1 MTKSPPTIFPDSSEC
16 WPAIRLADWKDTCAT
31 LHMWTQIVGKVR
43 LARAPQINHWWGST
57 LYVTTR
63 GLTTSPI
70 FDGPRSFAVNFDFV
84 EHALRITTSE
94 GDHRSFA
101 LKPMSVADFFGQT
114 MSALRAL
121 GIDIHILA
129 RPVEVV
135 DAIPFEQDRR
145 HASYEREPVHL
156 FWRALVQ
163 AERVL
168 TEFRARFIGKAS
180 PVHFFW
186 GAFDLAVT
194 RFSGR
199 TAPKHPGGAPNC
211 PDWVMQDAY
220 SHEVSSAGFWPGGGL
235 GGKEEA
241 AFYAYAYPQP
251 AGFPEYPVLPS
262 AAQFH
267 TGLGE
272 FILPYEAVRTARNP
286 DETLLAFLQS
296 TYEAAA
302 NLAAWERSALERPS
316 LAKHE
321 PGGASPVVA

>member
-1 MTKSPPTIFPDSSEC
+1 MQSQTVDASTAPSAT
-16 WPAIRLADWKDTCAT
+16 WPALPPLDQWRETFTT

-43 LARAPQINHWWGST
+43 LARAPHINHWWGST

-70 FDGPRSFAVNFDFV
+70 FDGPRSFAINFDFV

-94 GDHRSFA
+94 GTHRSFA
-101 LKPMSVADFFGQT
+101 LQPMSVADFYDQT

-135 DAIPFEQDRR
+135 DAIPFQQDHR
-145 HASYEREPVHL
+145 HASYEREPVHQ

-163 AERVL
+163 AERVF
-168 TEFRARFIGKAS
+168 TEFRARFIGKVS

-199 TAPKHPGGAPNC
+199 TAPKHAGGAPNC
-211 PDWVMQDAY
+211 PDWVMQEGY
-220 SHEVSSAGFWPGGGL
+220 SHEVSSAGFWPGAGL

-251 AGFPEYPVLPS
+251 AGFAEYPVLPR
-262 AAQFH
+262 AAHFH

-302 NLAAWERSALERPS
+302 NLAAWERPALERPP
-316 LAKHE
+316 LAKH
-321 PGGASPVVA
+321 